1 MPSSEQKLTWVKLKS
16 TTNRKM
22 MLDQESLRPVIIA
35 MALYITINILVP
47 RIVTKPSCI
56 QVVDD
61 LIMKIIAE
69 KDSMMSGTILIGLI
83 VLATNYIQDELF

>member
-1 MPSSEQKLTWVKLKS
+1 MCLKLKS
-16 TTNRKM
+16 YSNRKT

-35 MALYITINILVP
+35 MMIYLTISTLIP
-47 RIVTKPSCI
+47 RIVKKPTGI

-61 LIMKIIAE
+61 LVMTIIAQ

>member
-1 MPSSEQKLTWVKLKS
+1 
-16 TTNRKM
+16 M

-47 RIVTKPSCI
+47 RIAKKPTGI

-61 LIMKIIAE
+61 LVMKIIAE
-69 KDSMMSGTILIGLI
+69 KDSMMSGTILVGLI
-83 VLATNYIQDELF
+83 VLATNYIQDEFF